1 MKKLAIIGA
10 GIAGLG
16 CAYKLKDHYD
26 LTIFE
31 SNDYLGGHTNT
42 IDVQSE
48 SECVS
53 FDTGFMV
60 YNQRTY
66 PNLTAL
72 LAELKVPVKATD
84 MSFSVQ
90 YLPQAIAW
98 NGAGLNRI
106 FAQRK
111 NILNFRFWHMLLKLN
126 WFNKNAVLSLVSPG
140 VSDMSVQDYVAHFKL
155 GVDFLN
161 WYLIPMGG
169 AVWST
174 PPDKMLNFPMS
185 TLIRFFDNHGFLGL
199 DTHFQ
204 WYTVDGGA
212 RNYVNA
218 LRRSLKSVSIY
229 SAATEVER
237 TSRGGRVTSAGI
249 SHDFD
254 KVILACHADQALALL
269 AEPTGLERD
278 LLSVFEYQN
287 NEVTVHTDR
296 SVMPREKL
304 AWASWNYRVG
314 ESDELSFFGSSS
326 TTATPG
332 ASSTTHYWMNNLQG
346 LQADKDYFVS
356 LNSKSLI
363 DPSKIVRTLEYT
375 HPLFDLATSAA
386 QEHLPLLNKISD
398 DQSVYFC
405 GSYFRYGFHEDA
417 LTSAIDLAKVILQ
430 KSAVAAL

>member
-16 CAYKLKDHYD
+16 CAYKLKEHYE

-48 SECVS
+48 SDCVS

-72 LAELKVPVKATD
+72 LAELNVPVKATD

-90 YLPQAIAW
+90 YLPQGIEW
-98 NGAGLNRI
+98 NGAGLNRV

-111 NILNFRFWHMLLKLN
+111 NLLNFRFWHMLLKLD
-126 WFNKNAVLSLVSPG
+126 WFNKNAVASLSLSN
-140 VSDMSVQDYVAHFKL
+140 VSDMSVRDYVAHFKL

-212 RNYVNA
+212 RNYVSA
-218 LRRSLKSVSIY
+218 LRRSLKNVSIHG
-229 SAATEVER
+229 AATKVER
-237 TSRGGRVTSAGI
+237 TSNGARVTSAEVTY
-249 SHDFD
+249 DFD
-254 KVILACHADQALALL
+254 KAILACHADQALALL
-269 AEPTGLERD
+269 AESTERERE
-278 LLSVFEYQN
+278 LLSVFKYQN
-287 NEVTVHTDR
+287 NEITVHTDS

-314 ESDELSFFGSSS
+314 ESDQSRFLSS
-326 TTATPG
+326 PG
-332 ASSTTHYWMNNLQG
+332 PSSTTHYWMNNLQG
-346 LQADKDYFVS
+346 LLAKKDYFVS
-356 LNSKSLI
+356 LNSRSLI
-363 DPSKIVRTLEYT
+363 DPSKIVRSLEYT
-375 HPLFDLATSAA
+375 HPLFDLATAAA
-386 QEHLPLLNKISD
+386 QEHLSSLNMVSA
-398 DQSVYFC
+398 DQSIYYC

-430 KSAVAAL
+430 KSAVGAAL